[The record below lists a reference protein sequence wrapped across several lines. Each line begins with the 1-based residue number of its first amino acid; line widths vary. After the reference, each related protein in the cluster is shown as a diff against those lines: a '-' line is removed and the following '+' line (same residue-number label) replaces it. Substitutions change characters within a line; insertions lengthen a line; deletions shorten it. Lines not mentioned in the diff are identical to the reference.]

1 MGGISSTVTMDYQK
15 RVFLRFISD
24 RSRNLFSKSYIDW
37 FFDEIF
43 PFTER
48 LFSKEEIVFFFYL
61 CYGKLSLSLS
71 LYRIIFFFSF
81 NFFS

>member
-71 LYRIIFFFSF
+71 LYRIIFFF
-81 NFFS
+81 FF

>member
-15 RVFLRFISD
+15 RVFLRFISN

-48 LFSKEEIVFFFYL
+48 LFSKEEIVFFFI
-61 CYGKLSLSLS
+61 CVMENFLSLS
-71 LYRIIFFFSF
+71 LYRIIFFF
-81 NFFS
+81 FF